1 MLAAAIASLV
11 DGRGR
16 ILVQALRPPPI
27 PANVRAALAGV
38 EVGGDPGDPAIDAGW
53 GEPGLTP
60 AERVFGWN
68 TLEVL
73 AMRTGN
79 PDHPVNAIPAA
90 AQARLHLRF
99 VVGTDI
105 SRLRAAVRDHLAKQG
120 FGDIEVSEP
129 EIMNATRLDPDNA
142 WVRFA
147 LASIERSTGCAP
159 VLLPNLG
166 GSLPNDVFAERLG
179 LPTVWVPHSYP
190 GCQQHAPDEHLLA
203 PVARQALQLMSG
215 LFWDLG
221 EAGAPGVA
229 SWSAGKL
236 QGARV

>member
-1 MLAAAIASLV
+1 M
-11 DGRGR
+11 
-16 ILVQALRPPPI
+16 
-27 PANVRAALAGV
+27 
-38 EVGGDPGDPAIDAGW
+38 
-53 GEPGLTP
+53 
-60 AERVFGWN
+60 
-68 TLEVL
+68 
-73 AMRTGN
+73 
-79 PDHPVNAIPAA
+79 
-90 AQARLHLRF
+90 
-99 VVGTDI
+99 
-105 SRLRAAVRDHLAKQG
+105 
-120 FGDIEVSEP
+120 
-129 EIMNATRLDPDNA
+129 
-142 WVRFA
+142 RFA